1 MKTNEVSLAKISLKT
16 YCAISSR
23 GMWFRRNAALG
34 GISLHR
40 NKPRCGVFSLPLRA
54 SRLAAHHA
62 RYGFERCL

>member
-1 MKTNEVSLAKISLKT
+1 MKTNEVSFAKTPLKA

-40 NKPRCGVFSLPLRA
+40 NKPRCGVLSRPLRA

-62 RYGFERCL
+62 RYGFETCL